1 VRQNAVPILALAG
14 FKCVISVIKYQE
26 FMPDPFDIW
35 IVKIVF
41 FFHEATRYAQSCRT
55 APLRLH
61 LLSRLNAQWQS
72 VPESIRLRVAGRR
85 WKRIGVPVL

>member
-1 VRQNAVPILALAG
+1 MLKVT
-14 FKCVISVIKYQE
+14 KYQE
-26 FMPDPFDIW
+26 LMPDPID
-35 IVKIVF
+35 
-41 FFHEATRYAQSCRT
+41 EATRYAQSCRT

-72 VPESIRLRVAGRR
+72 FPEAGRLRAADRR

>member
-1 VRQNAVPILALAG
+1 MLKVT
-14 FKCVISVIKYQE
+14 KYQE
-26 FMPDPFDIW
+26 LMPDPFDIS

-72 VPESIRLRVAGRR
+72 FPEAGRLRVADRR